1 MTGLIF
7 DKLLAAFTAVLS
19 PLSKKPPLT
28 LTKDVPSQKLM
39 FAAGIFILCLFLWRL
54 VTVPVLHP
62 LRIFPDQAMFVAIGE
77 LLLQGKRPYVDLFD
91 INPPLPLYAHML
103 PAAVARLWAIPP
115 PQAFAFTIIGLW
127 LYSVIFCLWLMW
139 RESDHKESFLFMPL
153 LLSYSYLTL
162 WLSEKEEFGQREHIY
177 LLLFLPF
184 FLIRWLRWNGR
195 PIPAAAAILAG
206 LVASVGLFFKQYY
219 LIAAIVLELLWW
231 VEKRRWR
238 CLVAPETV
246 TCAVFGLAYAG
257 FLLTLPED
265 IKSGYF
271 SFMVPIFASGYGEYC
286 SSIIFQLLGWGQAW
300 DDHMLLLACTCGL
313 GVALMRYS
321 TLIMPLLAFTL
332 VGFASYLMQG
342 QPWLNHMV
350 PFMAGSYMLAGVEAA
365 ILVFIVRQF
374 LPPVL
379 KRLDFVW
386 LAALCLWQQQIAA
399 ETISRQGHD
408 LSSAPKLAIAP
419 FGDPQAVPKE
429 DLNEL
434 APAILRYTQPGDAV
448 LCMSR
453 SIGPGYPILLQLNR
467 RPASRYLHAMLL
479 PTLIFA
485 RENSVTMP
493 VQTQMDLFKNQVV
506 RGYKQDIKAVRPKLI
521 FISPLIWDILGGVH
535 FDQDTLDKDYVFSG
549 VIEEARVYIRKDV
562 PGCPAPM
569 AK

>member
-1 MTGLIF
+1 
-7 DKLLAAFTAVLS
+7 
-19 PLSKKPPLT
+19 
-28 LTKDVPSQKLM
+28 
-39 FAAGIFILCLFLWRL
+39 
-54 VTVPVLHP
+54 
-62 LRIFPDQAMFVAIGE
+62 
-77 LLLQGKRPYVDLFD
+77 
-91 INPPLPLYAHML
+91 
-103 PAAVARLWAIPP
+103 
-115 PQAFAFTIIGLW
+115 
-127 LYSVIFCLWLMW
+127 
-139 RESDHKESFLFMPL
+139 
-153 LLSYSYLTL
+153 
-162 WLSEKEEFGQREHIY
+162 
-177 LLLFLPF
+177 
-184 FLIRWLRWNGR
+184 
-195 PIPAAAAILAG
+195 
-206 LVASVGLFFKQYY
+206 
-219 LIAAIVLELLWW
+219 
-231 VEKRRWR
+231 
-238 CLVAPETV
+238 
-246 TCAVFGLAYAG
+246 
-257 FLLTLPED
+257 
-265 IKSGYF
+265 
-271 SFMVPIFASGYGEYC
+271 
-286 SSIIFQLLGWGQAW
+286 
-300 DDHMLLLACTCGL
+300 
-313 GVALMRYS
+313 
-321 TLIMPLLAFTL
+321 
-332 VGFASYLMQG
+332 MQG

-408 LSSAPKLAIAP
+408 LSIAPKLAIAP